1 MVKMI
6 PVRSIVLAF
15 GVFGLGMHLLLTV
28 SLVLI
33 GYFDFFHLHD
43 LARSSKQMV
52 ESAISLSKA
61 TPEPVLGAIGWAFH
75 ATDVEVN
82 SVLTIAKWCARTGI
96 VSWLAFAAL
105 FAYAFWP
112 KHHAP
117 QGESES
123 GP

>member
-1 MVKMI
+1 MIKMI

-28 SLVLI
+28 SLILI
-33 GYFDFFHLHD
+33 GYFDLFHLHD
-43 LARSSKQMV
+43 LARSSRHLV

-61 TPEPVLGAIGWAFH
+61 TPEPVLGAISMALHG
-75 ATDVEVN
+75 TDVEVN
-82 SVLTIAKWCARTGI
+82 SVLTFAKWSARTGI

-112 KHHAP
+112 KRHARV
-117 QGESES
+117 
-123 GP
+123 